1 MKNLITK
8 VSSALAMAFVSV
20 AVSAGPINGGF
31 SIGGSAAPL
40 GGTTMGTATGVSFG
54 GPNSIVNCVGDI
66 ATILGGSSCGA
77 ATGTV
82 NTIAAN
88 TIPGGNGGV
97 VAYLNPNWININ
109 LGGVTFSITGI
120 TQYLHSSTSLILEGT
135 GLMESTAGGWT
146 ATPGIFSFSAQGVG
160 LGNQNTFSFSSSQV
174 SSGDV
179 PLPGSIALLGIGLAG
194 ATLVRKSRAKA

>member
-8 VSSALAMAFVSV
+8 VSSALAMAFVSF

-31 SIGGSAAPL
+31 SIGGGATPL
-40 GGTTMGTATGVSFG
+40 GGATMGTATGVSFG
-54 GPNSIVNCVGDI
+54 GPNTIASCVGDI
-66 ATILGGSSCGA
+66 ATILGGSSCGG

-82 NTIAAN
+82 NAIAAG
-88 TIPGGNGGV
+88 TIPGANGGAF
-97 VAYLNPNWININ
+97 AYLNPNWININ

-120 TQYLHSSTSLILEGT
+120 TSYEHGSRTLTLEGT
-135 GLMESTAGGWT
+135 GMMEAATGGWT
-146 ATPGIFSFSAQGVG
+146 ATPGTFLFTAQGV
-160 LGNQNTFSFSSSQV
+160 QNTFSFSSSQV

-194 ATLVRKSRAKA
+194 ATLARKSRAKA